1 MIYTVTLNPAVDRE
15 LTVPELVF
23 DHVLRASAWQVD
35 FGGKGFNVS
44 RLLKSLG
51 QESIAVGFAAGR
63 AGELLRDGLHS
74 LGIATE
80 FIWVPGETRTN
91 VSVVNLEHTHYLKAN
106 EPGPAIAAESLQALV
121 DKIQTLANPGDWW
134 VLAGSL
140 PPGVPE
146 TIYAELAASI
156 QAQGGKVILDTSGKS
171 LALGCQAGPYLVKP
185 NAYEA
190 AMLTGLLVETREQI
204 AAAGQAV
211 RAAGAANV
219 VISLGKDGA
228 LLLTKTGVWI
238 AAPPKIEER
247 NPIGAGDSM
256 VGGLVWGLNQ
266 GLAME
271 ETLRWGIACGS
282 ATASLSGTAV
292 GTRPLVEKLLPEVK
306 LETFKFEEEIDAR
319 RNQSSEAI

>member
-15 LTVPELVF
+15 LTVPELAF
-23 DHVLRASAWQVD
+23 DHVLRATAWQVD
-35 FGGKGFNVS
+35 YGGKGFNVS
-44 RLLKSLG
+44 RLLQSLG

-63 AGELLRDGLHS
+63 AGELLRDGLQS
-74 LGIATE
+74 LGITTE
-80 FIWVPGETRTN
+80 FVWVSGETRTN
-91 VSVVNLEHTHYLKAN
+91 VSVVNQDHSHYLKAN
-106 EPGPAIAAESLQALV
+106 EPGPTIAAELLQALV
-121 DKIQTLANPGDWW
+121 DKIQSLAQSGDWW

-146 TIYAELAASI
+146 TIYADLIAII
-156 QAQGGKVILDTSGKS
+156 QGQGGKVILDTSGKS

-190 AMLTGLLVETREQI
+190 AMLTGLPVETWEQI
-204 AAAGQAV
+204 VRAGQAV
-211 RAAGAANV
+211 GVAGATNV

-228 LLLTKTGVWI
+228 MLLSDTGGWI

-256 VGGLVWGLNQ
+256 VGGLVWGLHR

-271 ETLRWGIACGS
+271 EALRWGIACGA

-292 GTRPLVEKLLPEVK
+292 GTRPLVEKLVAEVNI
-306 LETFKFEEEIDAR
+306 ETFMFKEVSDAL
-319 RNQSSEAI
+319 RNQSKEEI

>member
-23 DHVLRASAWQVD
+23 DHVLRATAWQVD

-44 RLLKSLG
+44 RLLSSLG
-51 QESIAVGFAAGR
+51 EDSIAVGFAGGR

-74 LGIATE
+74 LGIGTD
-80 FIWVPGETRTN
+80 FIWVAGETRTN
-91 VSVVNLEHTHYLKAN
+91 VSIVNQDHSHYLKAN
-106 EPGPAIAAESLQALV
+106 EPGPTISRQALDELV
-121 DKIQTLANPGDWW
+121 KKVASLAGAGDWW

-146 TIYAELAASI
+146 SIYADLIAII
-156 QAQGGKVILDTSGKS
+156 QDQGGKVILDTSGNP
-171 LALGCQAGPYLVKP
+171 LALGCQAQPFLVKP

-190 AMLTGLLVETREQI
+190 AMLTGLPVENSDQI
-204 AAAGQAV
+204 ALAGQAV
-211 RAAGAANV
+211 RASGPANV

-228 LLLTKTGVWI
+228 MLLTEAGRWLAK
-238 AAPPKIEER
+238 APRIEER

-256 VGGLVWGLNQ
+256 VGGIVWGLHS
-266 GLAME
+266 GLGLERA
-271 ETLRWGIACGS
+271 LAWGIASGA

-292 GTRPLVEKLLPEVK
+292 GSRSLVETLLAQVEVVP
-306 LETFKFEEEIDAR
+306 F
-319 RNQSSEAI
+319 